1 LRTAAETPAPQKT
14 GTTVMDESS
23 PATPPNQPFRSRWR
37 RRLAILGILLLA
49 VWVFRASLLRGLA
62 AGLIVDDRPPAL
74 QHGALQHGDLPPEP
88 ADAVLIL
95 GGDRQFDLAA
105 DLYHPGAT
113 TVLIYRSRPDRMV
126 RMGIMPPA
134 HEIARREL
142 LKRGISSQDLD
153 ELAGA
158 SLSRSTIG
166 VALGGWLA
174 EHPERKVHVLCDR
187 FTSRTWK
194 VAFRRDVDPS
204 LARQIFIEPLPDRQF
219 DETNWWRSKVGTMAV
234 VNGYIR
240 LGFHYGRPGKE
251 ADRVERTTAEFRAAF
266 AGGAGG

>member
-1 LRTAAETPAPQKT
+1 
-14 GTTVMDESS
+14 
-23 PATPPNQPFRSRWR
+23 
-37 RRLAILGILLLA
+37 LAILGILLLA

-74 QHGALQHGDLPPEP
+74 QPGDWPHEP

-105 DLYHPGAT
+105 GLYQPDAT

-126 RMGIMPPA
+126 RMGIMPPS
-134 HEIARREL
+134 HEFVRREL
-142 LKRGISSQDLD
+142 LKRGISSHDLD
-153 ELAGA
+153 EIAGA

-166 VALGGWLA
+166 AALGGWLA
-174 EHPERKVHVLCDR
+174 EHPDRTVHVLCDR
-187 FTSRTWK
+187 FSSRTWK
-194 VAFRRDVDPS
+194 VVFARDVDSS
-204 LARQIFIEPLPDRQF
+204 LAGRITIVPLPHRQF

-234 VNGYIR
+234 VDGYIR
-240 LGFHYGRPGKE
+240 LAFHYWRPGRE
-251 ADRVERTTAEFRAAF
+251 ADRVDRTDAEFRAAF